1 MKPALITLSIV
12 AAILLATVL
21 IQRYRIDG
29 YKRLELQHAADR
41 ELFQFQLK
49 KAVVYERLRVTDSL
63 TSHYKA
69 LPPVV
74 EVVEVVKWKHAKRT
88 DSILGLSDSLK
99 LEWIKNAIKTAR

>member
-41 ELFQFQLK
+41 ELFQFKLH

-69 LPPVV
+69 LPPVI
-74 EVVEVVKWKHAKRT
+74 ETIEVVKWKHAKRT
-88 DSILGLSDSLK
+88 DSILKLSDSLK
-99 LEWIKNAIKTAR
+99 IEFIKSQLP